1 MKNSLK
7 EMFNDAGY
15 KVKFI
20 FLFILII
27 VTLLIE
33 LCTIPY
39 ITKQIIDVEIP
50 NGNIRGLFVYVS
62 VYIIVFFTQCYMV
75 LKHCDMRSILRIMI
89 ERDLKGKVFNK
100 LQDVNLKFYDE
111 NTTGTILQFLQND
124 VNNASILFPRI
135 ITEMYVMGLIRF
147 GITTVFLMFI
157 DIKITLYIILLYI
170 IGFLIT
176 LVFNKKTV
184 RNINQ
189 VRKINMELYTYINE
203 AVQGFL
209 TIKTLNIIEEKEK
222 ELSKKLEEYTVANKK
237 IEKIVAGYNSIF
249 SFITAIGTAV
259 ITYFGGANIV
269 QGIAS
274 YAEIMLLIDYASSLR
289 YDFNWFIKHL
299 TNFNKSFIAYS
310 KILEFIKT
318 DNIERIEEG
327 EKLEN
332 IDNIEF
338 KNIYFSY
345 NNNQKTIKDFSLKIS
360 KGESCALIG
369 KTGSGK
375 STIINLLCRFY
386 ETNKGKILVNG
397 EDYKKYCISSL
408 RNRIGYIMQDVQIL
422 PNSIIDNIRY
432 VNKDIK
438 ISEIKDIFRRLKLH
452 DKIMSLKNQYYTNI
466 YDNMDILS
474 TGERQLINFA
484 RIMAIN
490 PDVVVLDEVTSNL
503 SIESEMLVGNAINE
517 VIKGKIAIIIA
528 HRLSTIEKCSKIVEL
543 SDGKIVKA

>member
-75 LKHCDMRSILRIMI
+75 LKHCDMRSILRIKI

-124 VNNASILFPRI
+124 VSNASILFPRI

-170 IGFLIT
+170 MGFLIT

-222 ELSKKLEEYTVANKK
+222 ELSEKLEEYTVANKK

-310 KILEFIKT
+310 NILEFIKT

-345 NNNQKTIKDFSLKIS
+345 NNNQKTIKDFSLKIR

-397 EDYKKYCISSL
+397 DDYKKYSISSL

-452 DKIMSLKNQYYTNI
+452 DKIMSLKDQYYTNI
-466 YDNMDILS
+466 YDNADILS

-517 VIKGKIAIIIA
+517 VIKGKIAVIIA

-543 SDGKIVKA
+543 SDGKIVKV